1 MQPDMKPPRPTPP
14 PPTINDARKRAEEA
28 DRLRQRRGRSAT
40 FLSNA
45 LGRSEGGVA
54 TKVLMG

>member
-1 MQPDMKPPRPTPP
+1 MEPDMKPPRPTPP
-14 PPTINDARKRAEEA
+14 PPTINEARKRIEDG
-28 DRLRQRRGRSAT
+28 DRLRLRRGRADT

>member
-1 MQPDMKPPRPTPP
+1 MEPDIKPPRPAPP
-14 PPTINDARKRAEEA
+14 PPTINEARKRAEEA
-28 DRLRQRRGRSAT
+28 DRLRQRQGRGAT

-45 LGRSEGGVA
+45 LGRSTGGVA

>member
-1 MQPDMKPPRPTPP
+1 MEPDMKPPRPTPP

-28 DRLRQRRGRSAT
+28 DRLRRREGRSST

-45 LGRSEGGVA
+45 PGRSEGGVA

>member
-1 MQPDMKPPRPTPP
+1 MQPDMKPPRPTAP

-28 DRLRQRRGRSAT
+28 DRLRLRQGRGAT

-45 LGRSEGGVA
+45 LGRSQGGVA

>member
-1 MQPDMKPPRPTPP
+1 MEPDMKPPRPTPP
-14 PPTINDARKRAEEA
+14 PPTINEARQRAEEG
-28 DRLRQRRGRSAT
+28 DRLRQRRGRAAT

>member
-1 MQPDMKPPRPTPP
+1 MEPDMKPPRPTPP
-14 PPTINDARKRAEEA
+14 PPTIDDARKRAEEA
-28 DRLRQRRGRSAT
+28 DRLRRREGRNST

>member
-1 MQPDMKPPRPTPP
+1 MEPDMKPPRPTPP
-14 PPTINDARKRAEEA
+14 PPASNDARLRAEET
-28 DRLRQRRGRSAT
+28 DRLRQRRGRAAT
-40 FLSNA
+40 FLSSA